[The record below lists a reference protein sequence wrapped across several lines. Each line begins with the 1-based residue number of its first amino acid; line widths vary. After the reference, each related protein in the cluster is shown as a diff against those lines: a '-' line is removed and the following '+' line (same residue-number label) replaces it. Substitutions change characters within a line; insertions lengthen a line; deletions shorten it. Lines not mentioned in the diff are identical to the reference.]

1 MRKFLFL
8 SMAALLLTV
17 ASCNKPVKVTHGDFS
32 FEVPATMEIVRQNDS
47 DSRLLCLIR
56 DKENPAAQMVIEVVD
71 DYLNLEGIEEGADN
85 ATIAEHLAANVQA
98 LADAFIFYEGN
109 DVKLDEPFKIERN
122 ASEFTAQATAPY
134 KGTANGDFVKGTVI
148 ADLFGTTAVNTLI
161 DAPSE
166 EMFNKLF
173 LVYFTY
179 VWDPKN

>member
-1 MRKFLFL
+1 ML
-8 SMAALLLTV
+8 AL
-17 ASCNKPVKVTHGDFS
+17 AVKVLESVGLD
-32 FEVPATMEIVRQNDS
+32 ELDLGVES
-47 DSRLLCLIR
+47 DGRLELGAYCIGEFLETRDLIGKYILR
-56 DKENPAAQMVIEVVD
+56 NL
-71 DYLNLEGIEEGADN
+71 YLNLEGIEEGADN

-173 LVYFTY
+173 LVYFSY